1 MDRNVELKVWNLI
14 NGMIIGTEDVP
25 ALGQS
30 LDHSIAM
37 TAATECY
44 GGTSGR
50 GNPRIASMIRGIA
63 ALGYVKVQK
72 QGRTERVSHTA
83 KGLQFYQNSPY
94 SAQD

>member
-1 MDRNVELKVWNLI
+1 MDKNVELKVWSLI
-14 NGMIIGTEDVP
+14 DGMINGTEDVP

-63 ALGYVKVQK
+63 ALGLVKVQK
-72 QGRTERVSHTA
+72 CGRTERVSHTA
-83 KGLQFYQNSPY
+83 KGLQFYRDSQY
-94 SAQD
+94 SVK

>member
-1 MDRNVELKVWNLI
+1 MDKNVELKVWSLI
-14 NGMIIGTEDVP
+14 DGMINGTEDVP
-25 ALGQS
+25 ALRHS

-63 ALGYVKVQK
+63 AVGYVKVQK
-72 QGRTERVSHTA
+72 HGRTERVSHTA

-94 SAQD
+94 SAK